1 MNVIIQRP
9 AEENQGWAVTA
20 AKGGVMLPKH
30 FQNNPGAL
38 FIAAELADS
47 LGIHRASVLS
57 DIYVV
62 DGKPTLSAN
71 LMASQVRRAGHKL
84 RVEKRDGAVKATLI
98 RSDDPDFEF
107 TSIWNMERAQRAG
120 LANKGVWKQYPESMM
135 RSRAISE
142 VVREGA
148 SEVLSGVNYAPEDFD
163 TRAEDRAS
171 QQATTPTSQADTVDE
186 LLADEDTGEIRDYE
200 DQELPLVDEGEVQS

>member
-1 MNVIIQRP
+1 MTELIQRP
-9 AEENQGWAVTA
+9 EGQNKNWAVDA

-71 LMASQVRRAGHKL
+71 LMSSQVRRAGHKL
-84 RVEKRDGAVKATLI
+84 RIEKRDGAVKATLI
-98 RSDDPDFEF
+98 RSDDPDFAFESVW
-107 TSIWNMERAQRAG
+107 TLERARAAG
-120 LANKGVWKQYPESMM
+120 LANKNVWKQYPEAMM

-142 VVREGA
+142 VIREGA
-148 SEVLSGVNYAPEDFD
+148 SEVLSGVNYTPEDFD
-163 TRAEDRAS
+163 TPAGTTRGAEEVSLETAHETVDDILAED
-171 QQATTPTSQADTVDE
+171 P
-186 LLADEDTGEIRDYE
+186 ADETT
-200 DQELPLVDEGEVQS
+200 GEVQEEL

>member
-1 MNVIIQRP
+1 MNEIIQRP
-9 AEENQGWAVTA
+9 ADENQGWAVTA

-62 DGKPTLSAN
+62 EGKPTLSAN

-84 RVEKRDGAVKATLI
+84 RIEKRDGAVKATLI

-107 TSIWNMERAQRAG
+107 TSIWTMERAQRAG
-120 LANKGVWKQYPESMM
+120 LANKNVWKQYPESMM

-163 TRAEDRAS
+163 SRTEGKFA
-171 QQATTPTSQADTVDE
+171 QQETAPTEQADTVDA
-186 LLADEDTGEIRDYE
+186 LLADTETGEVHDDQAE
-200 DQELPLVDEGEVQS
+200 DQPLVDEGEVQS

>member
-1 MNVIIQRP
+1 MTELIQRP
-9 AEENQGWAVTA
+9 AEENQTWAVTA
-20 AKGGVMLPKH
+20 SKGGVMLPKH
-30 FQNNPGAL
+30 FQNNPGSL

-62 DGKPTLSAN
+62 EGKPTLSST

-98 RSDDPDFEF
+98 RKDDPDFEF
-107 TSIWNMERAQRAG
+107 TSVWTMERAQKAG
-120 LANKGVWKQYPESMM
+120 LANKGVWKSYPEAMM

-163 TRAEDRAS
+163 TRPGDK
-171 QQATTPTSQADTVDE
+171 ATTAAPATAETVDDI
-186 LLADEDTGEIRDYE
+186 LADDQTGEVYE
-200 DQELPLVDEGEVQS
+200 TAPEPPAEPAYEGEVEG